1 MDALIRNLARAGIVC
16 VLIPF
21 VAPVLLGLLR
31 LLQSGHL
38 LVDYLM
44 PYELFPLVLLGA
56 GLLTWSSLR
65 ARRRRTLIAGS
76 MGVSLALVI
85 TAAALAT
92 ATGLSSG
99 ERPAEGWRLAL
110 VASCVAGSLLA
121 LLALAGAG
129 VMLLR
134 DLSHDLARDQDHR
147 TGGPGRGSSADQT
160 GTDKHRAKSS

>member
-1 MDALIRNLARAGIVC
+1 MDALTRNLARAGTVC

-21 VAPVLLGLLR
+21 VAPVLLGLVR
-31 LLQSGHL
+31 LLQTGHL

-44 PYELFPLVLLGA
+44 PYELFPLELLGA

-65 ARRRRTLIAGS
+65 ARRRRTLIAVSVGA
-76 MGVSLALVI
+76 SLALVI

-99 ERPAEGWRLAL
+99 EQPAEGWRLAL

-129 VMLLR
+129 VVLLR
-134 DLSHDLARDQDHR
+134 DLSRDQSRDLPV
-147 TGGPGRGSSADQT
+147 TCP
-160 GTDKHRAKSS
+160 

>member
-1 MDALIRNLARAGIVC
+1 MDALTRNLARAGIVC

-21 VAPVLLGLLR
+21 IAPVLLGLVR

-44 PYELFPLVLLGA
+44 PYELFPLELLGA

-76 MGVSLALVI
+76 IGASLALVI

-92 ATGLSSG
+92 ASGLSSG
-99 ERPAEGWRLAL
+99 EQPAEGWRLAL
-110 VASCVAGSLLA
+110 VVSCVAGSLLA

-129 VMLLR
+129 VVLLR
-134 DLSHDLARDQDHR
+134 DLSHDLARDQNHR
-147 TGGPGRGSSADQT
+147 SGGPGRGWSAVQT
-160 GTDKHRAKSS
+160 GTERDRAKSS